1 MSLSPALGRPPPLH
15 LVTPSH
21 PPLQRKEQFKYKS
34 VLSTNRAWAASL
46 RAITGTEGPGLRSEC
61 RHAEPCSGHPQE
73 PQRLLAP
80 FHHPVPLES
89 TLAPHPFPSAAPTLN
104 PQVSPGLQPPA
115 SSIRGLLFLGDPPS
129 PHTLPPTLNPGQQDL
144 IGSQGSPS
152 SSPRASG
159 LPQPRLQDP
168 RHLPGGGDSGWAGAS
183 STSDTRG
190 REGGERARFIIAA
203 TYKNFWAL
211 TLSLSLHVSLP
222 IARLPPLKPE
232 APKSRRT

>member
-1 MSLSPALGRPPPLH
+1 MSSSPALGRPPPLH

-61 RHAEPCSGHPQE
+61 RHAEPCSGQPQE

-89 TLAPHPFPSAAPTLN
+89 TLAPHPFPSAAPTLS
-104 PQVSPGLQPPA
+104 PQVSLGLQPPA

-129 PHTLPPTLNPGQQDL
+129 PHTLPPTPN
-144 IGSQGSPS
+144 
-152 SSPRASG
+152 
-159 LPQPRLQDP
+159 PQPWPAGPDRQPGLTQLESQSLWASAAATPGPKTPAWGRRQRL
-168 RHLPGGGDSGWAGAS
+168 GGG
-183 STSDTRG
+183 
-190 REGGERARFIIAA
+190 
-203 TYKNFWAL
+203 
-211 TLSLSLHVSLP
+211 
-222 IARLPPLKPE
+222 
-232 APKSRRT
+232 